1 MRVLLKMTTFY
12 WLKFVLLNLISMLEC
27 KNCEFT
33 WRTYRYGSFFFR
45 YGALRMTTISNRW
58 PNEGQ
63 CGLPPSFRHDIVW
76 IIRRVAAMFS
86 QFFTFLPRQTHLSP
100 NVPEYFSQRIL
111 QDFERFPKSFDWKY
125 YCYTCFEGIHQA
137 KCFFTFSNY
146 QEFGPVHTSHFCR
159 VECNSNKR

>member
-1 MRVLLKMTTFY
+1 MTTFY
-12 WLKFVLLNLISMLEC
+12 WLKFVLFNLISMLEC

-33 WRTYRYGSFFFR
+33 WRTHRYGSVFFR
-45 YGALRMTTISNRW
+45 YGTLRMTTISNRW

-76 IIRRVAAMFS
+76 IIRRVAECFLSFS
-86 QFFTFLPRQTHLSP
+86 PFFLGRHSFHQMCQSIFLKESC
-100 NVPEYFSQRIL
+100 RIL
-111 QDFERFPKSFDWKY
+111 VENTIVMWKKVLVGN
-125 YCYTCFEGIHQA
+125 TIVMCFEGIHQA

-146 QEFGPVHTSHFCR
+146 QELGPVHTSHFCR